1 MGRRNGA
8 RATWTR
14 LGAVLLVVASLAAAC
29 GDDDDDDDAGDTSAT
44 TAATADETAGSGE
57 GATTSPAGEATTTS
71 AAEEDGEEDDAEGVV
86 GGEATI
92 LQWSE
97 SPSMDSVAA
106 TGASGTDAMR
116 MFSVY
121 GALVTFDPA
130 EAAVVPVLAE
140 SFEPNDDFTSWTITL
155 RPDLVFSDQ
164 TPFDAEAVRVNW
176 ERIKDPANRSPAAGT
191 AATIATLTVVDEL
204 TLEAALV
211 QPNAAFP
218 NAVSRTALNY
228 VASPAAIASGHDLA
242 NQPIGAGPFLLE
254 SWTRDDRM
262 ELVRNPDWFDAP
274 RPYLDRL
281 TIRVVTDPT
290 QRADTFATGDAD
302 GYYITAQEHADLGIE
317 RRDAELV
324 SVQLSSGFS
333 VLFNNTVPPFDD
345 PRVRRAIAMGFDRDV
360 TTDIGYPGQVGT
372 HNYTLE
378 ATPFYTEDAALP
390 PYDPEGAQALIDEVV
405 AERGEPI
412 TFTLWGTT
420 NPQNTSLREFIQT
433 SLNQLDG
440 IEVETEGL
448 DSPTFVPRIL
458 QGDFEVTT
466 WGYPWRDPE
475 PLLYTN
481 FHSGLPSNLGR
492 YSNPDVDAAFE
503 AGRASTDLDERAA
516 AYSEMFTIFAEE
528 IPYIPVV
535 DPVQGYVLAAEIQG
549 GQVYED
555 GTLRTDLIWRAV

>member
-1 MGRRNGA
+1 VGRRHGA
-8 RATWTR
+8 RGWAR
-14 LGAVLLVVASLAAAC
+14 FGAVVLVIAAVAAAC
-29 GDDDDDDDAGDTSAT
+29 GDDDDDEADGGAAT
-44 TAATADETAGSGE
+44 TQAAADEGSASTTDETTAPGE
-57 GATTSPAGEATTTS
+57 TTAST
-71 AAEEDGEEDDAEGVV
+71 AEEDDGGGEVEGVV

-97 SPSMDSVAA
+97 SSSLDAVAA
-106 TGASGTDAMR
+106 VGSSGTDGMR

-121 GALVTFDPA
+121 GALMTFDP
-130 EAAVVPVLAE
+130 ELGEVVPVLAE
-140 SFEPNDDFTSWTITL
+140 SFEANDDFTSWTITL
-155 RPDLVFSDQ
+155 RPDLVFSDE

-191 AATIATLTVVDEL
+191 AATIGSITVIDER
-204 TLEAALV
+204 TLEATLV
-211 QPNAAFP
+211 QSNSAFP
-218 NAVSRTALNY
+218 NAISRTALNY

-242 NQPIGAGPFLLE
+242 NEPIGAGPFLLE

-262 ELVRNPDWFDAP
+262 VLVRNPDWFDAP

-281 TIRVVTDPT
+281 TIRVVTDPS
-290 QRADTFATGDAD
+290 QRAETFVAGDAD
-302 GYYITAQEHADLGIE
+302 GYYITAQEHADRGIE
-317 RRDAELV
+317 GRDAALV

-333 VLFNNTVPPFDD
+333 VLFNATVPPFDD

-360 TTDIGYPGQVGT
+360 TTDIGYPGQVGA

-378 ATPFYTEDAALP
+378 GTPFYTEDAMLP
-390 PYDPEGAQALIDEVV
+390 PYDLEAAQALIDEVV
-405 AERGEPI
+405 AELGGPI
-412 TFTLWGTT
+412 TFALLGTT

-448 DSPTFVPRIL
+448 DSATFVPRIL

-492 YSNPDVDAAFE
+492 YANPDVDAAFE
-503 AGRASTDLDERAA
+503 AGRATLDEAERAE
-516 AYSEMFTIFAEE
+516 AYADIFTTFAEE
-528 IPYIPVV
+528 LPYIPVV
-535 DPVQGYVLAAEIQG
+535 DPVQGYVLAADVHG
-549 GQVYED
+549 GTVYED
-555 GTLRTDLIWRAV
+555 GTLRPDLIWREG

>member
-1 MGRRNGA
+1 MRRRSNA
-8 RATWTR
+8 RAGWAR
-14 LGAVLLVVASLAAAC
+14 FGAVVLVISCAAAAC
-29 GDDDDDDDAGDTSAT
+29 GDDDDDDAGSGTAATEAPADASTASTAGDTTAPDEGT
-44 TAATADETAGSGE
+44 TASSDPEETG
-57 GATTSPAGEATTTS
+57 
-71 AAEEDGEEDDAEGVV
+71 EDDAEGVV

-97 SPSMDSVAA
+97 SASLDAVSAV
-106 TGASGTDAMR
+106 GSSGTDGMR

-121 GALVTFDPA
+121 GALVTFDP
-130 EAAVVPVLAE
+130 EEGAVVPILAE

-191 AATIATLTVVDEL
+191 AATIGTLTVVDEV
-204 TLEAALV
+204 TLEATLV
-211 QPNAAFP
+211 QPNSAFP

-242 NQPIGAGPFLLE
+242 NEPIGAGPFLLE
-254 SWTRDDRM
+254 SWTRDDRLV
-262 ELVRNPDWFDAP
+262 LVRNPDWFDAP

-290 QRADTFATGDAD
+290 QRADTFVTGDAD
-302 GYYITAQEHADLGIE
+302 GYYITAQEHADRGLEG
-317 RRDAELV
+317 RDGELI
-324 SVQLSSGFS
+324 SVKLSSGFS
-333 VLFNNTVPPFDD
+333 ILFNTTAPPFDD

-360 TTDIGYPGQVGT
+360 TADIGYPGQTGAQ
-372 HNYTLE
+372 NYTLE
-378 ATPFYTEDAALP
+378 ETPFYTEDATLP
-390 PYDPEGAQALIDEVV
+390 PYDPEAAQALIDEVV
-405 AERGEPI
+405 AELGGPI

-433 SLNQLDG
+433 QLNQLDG
-440 IEVETEGL
+440 IEVESEGL

-492 YSNPDVDAAFE
+492 YANPAVDAAFE
-503 AGRASTDLDERAA
+503 AGRATLDPDERAA
-516 AYSEMFTIFAEE
+516 AYAEVFTTFAEE

-535 DPVQGYVLAAEIQG
+535 DPVQGYVLATEIHG

-555 GTLRTDLIWRAV
+555 GTLRPDLIWREQ